1 MKIFVLTTGQRTL
14 HESMNQIVYELFVD
28 QTHNKD
34 ICYLELLRHVKDMD
48 EDILILED
56 DVILCK
62 DFLQRLEEV
71 VNTYPN
77 DIINFFWGIRKRPKE
92 IFVARLDSG
101 FCYTQCVYYPKG
113 TINKFFKK
121 LLKIRN
127 YPYDENIGQAIKK
140 VGMTF
145 ISYRPTLVQHIDDN
159 SLIQKGSY
167 IKRVSQVFIDDI
179 EKV

>member
-1 MKIFVLTTGQRTL
+1 MKIFVLTTGQRAL
-14 HESMNQIVYELFVD
+14 NDSYNQIDYELFVD
-28 QTHNKD
+28 ETHDKVR
-34 ICYLELLRHVKDMD
+34 CYLELLRYVKDMD

-62 DFLQRLEEV
+62 NFKTRLENV

-77 DIINFFWGIRKRPKE
+77 DIINFFWAVRKRPKE
-92 IFVARLDSG
+92 IFVERFTSG

-113 TINKFFKK
+113 SINKFFDK
-121 LLKIRN
+121 LVNVKN
-127 YPYDENIGQAIKK
+127 YPYDSNINQALMGAK
-140 VGMTF
+140 MSF
-145 ISYRPTLVQHIDDN
+145 ISYRPTLVQHIDDD

-179 EKV
+179 ERE